1 MHRTA
6 AAAFK
11 LLQLCLTLCDPPH
24 SRLLCPWDSL
34 GKNTGVGCL
43 LPGDLLNQGSNLHLS
58 VLLHWQA
65 ASLPLAPPELTYN
78 LCSVQFSCSVTSDSA
93 TLWTAARQASLSI
106 ANSWSLLKLVSIES
120 TVPSSHLI
128 LCRPL
133 LLPPSLF
140 PSIRVFS
147 NKSVLHIR

>member
-1 MHRTA
+1 M
-6 AAAFK
+6 FN
-11 LLQLCLTLCDPPH
+11 LYVCVLSH
-24 SRLLCPWDSL
+24 SVMSNSLLLCPWGFSRQEYWN
-34 GKNTGVGCL
+34 GL
-43 LPGDLLNQGSNLHLS
+43 LCPPSGDLLNPGIKLRSPAL
-58 VLLHWQA
+58 QA
-65 ASLPLAPPELTYN
+65 DSLPSEPPELTYN